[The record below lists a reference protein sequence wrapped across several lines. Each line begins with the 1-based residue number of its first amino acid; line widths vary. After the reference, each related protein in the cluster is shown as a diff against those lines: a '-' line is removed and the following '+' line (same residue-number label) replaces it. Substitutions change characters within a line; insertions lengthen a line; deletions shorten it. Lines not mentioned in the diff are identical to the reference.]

1 MRFGLKVNPGT
12 WPEAAYWAGVAHDVG
27 FDGLWTGDNL
37 RNARDPLVP
46 VHDGPTII
54 SAWAATTSDIRVG
67 LLIANLAYR
76 RPTVLAKQAV
86 SIDHVSGGR
95 FDLGIGSGLW
105 PADHAMAGVPFWA
118 PRERAARLAEFV
130 GAVDRLLRGEVRD
143 HDGEHYRYHDAAMSP
158 AARQARVPI
167 IVAANGPK
175 ALAVAAEHGAG
186 WVTFAGAADAEQFA
200 HDTAQRAATLDALCR
215 ARGRDPGEIRRILL
229 AYGAVSPWASRDAF
243 AALVEQYRALG
254 IDEIVCY
261 APKPDERAVFDSV
274 TARLDEFR

>member
-1 MRFGLKVNPGT
+1 MRFGLKVNPAT
-12 WPEAAYWAGVAHDVG
+12 WDEAAQWAGIAQDVG

-37 RNARDPLVP
+37 RNARDPRVP

-54 SAWAATTSDIRVG
+54 AAWAAITSRIRVG

-118 PRERAARLAEFV
+118 PRERAKRLAEFV
-130 GAVDRLLRGEVRD
+130 GAVDRLLAGDATD
-143 HDGEHYRYHDAAMSP
+143 HDGPNYPYHDAAMSP
-158 AARQARVPI
+158 AALQPRIPI
-167 IVAANGPK
+167 IVAANGAK
-175 ALAVAAEHGAG
+175 ALAVAAEHGTG
-186 WVTFAGAADAEQFA
+186 WVTFAGSADADQFA
-200 HDTAQRAATLDALCR
+200 QDTAERARTLDALCQ
-215 ARGRDPGEIRRILL
+215 ARGRDPGELRRILL

-243 AALVEQYRALG
+243 AAMVGRYRQVG

-261 APKPDERAVFDSV
+261 APKADERSVFDAV
-274 TARLDEFR
+274 AARLDEFR